1 MKFPNKL
8 YSYKESILF
17 KFPPVLN
24 EIEKKPIK
32 ISELYMNTKNT
43 YTSIQEFIEILICLI
58 VLEKIAID
66 WDKELVTY
74 VKRNQMW

>member
-8 YSYKESILF
+8 YSYRESILF
-17 KFPPVLN
+17 KFPIILR
-24 EIEKKPIK
+24 EIEKNPIK
-32 ISELYMNTKNT
+32 ISDLYMSTKNT
-43 YTSIQEFIEILICLI
+43 YSSIQEFIEILICLI

-74 VKRNQMW
+74 VKRN